1 MIVCRFHN
9 YKNKTNILKNAEML
23 KFKNNF
29 INEDFPHETMELRK
43 DL

>member
-1 MIVCRFHN
+1 MVCKFHN
-9 YKNKTNILKNAEML
+9 YKDKANILKNAKML

-29 INEDFPHETMELRK
+29 INEDFPHETMELGK